1 MLMWKEMETGAS
13 GGGGITKEEFTI
25 NTVANVDTDTGIT
38 TDGTAVALFVCDA
51 ATGYRVCCEI
61 ENGTKTDWY
70 NQGYIITSILPNG
83 NLAIKPTSASIS
95 GTYSVTVYK

>member
-1 MLMWKEMETGAS
+1 MLITMETGAS
-13 GGGGITKEEFTI
+13 GGGMTKEEFTI
-25 NTVANVDTDTGIT
+25 NTVANVDNDTGIT
-38 TDGTAVALFVCDA
+38 TDGTAVALLVCNA

-70 NQGYIITSILPNG
+70 NTGAMTTSILPNG
-83 NLAIKPTSASIS
+83 NLAINPSTVNIQ